1 MFEINKKSEVPLY
14 QQLVHSI
21 KKYIEEGILKE
32 NDKIPAE
39 SEFCITYELSR
50 TTVRQA
56 LRTLEKEGYIYKL
69 QRGVMCLLL
78 KFIRIGQ
85 ILVSFMMT

>member
-21 KKYIEEGILKE
+21 KKYIEEGILK
-32 NDKIPAE
+32 D
-39 SEFCITYELSR
+39 F
-50 TTVRQA
+50 
-56 LRTLEKEGYIYKL
+56 KE
-69 QRGVMCLLL
+69 RGVMCLLL